1 MHLKIVRDKKGLVV
15 ATYEITERDDAAVE
29 LELGDDD
36 DEEEIEVP

>member
-1 MHLKIVRDKKGLVV
+1 MVV

-36 DEEEIEVP
+36 DEEEIEVRRSYTFDLQKI